1 MAAFHQLQ
9 CMRSFVAVA
18 DHGSFS
24 RAAHALQIGAASVSE
39 HVANL
44 ERHLDASLFH
54 RTTRSLQLT
63 HEGTRYLEMCRDILP
78 RIEEM
83 DFQLARRDAEQRLSG
98 LLRVEMADG
107 VDAFLLDAVQSFQQ
121 RHPDVSIHIQ
131 RSARPFDLADA
142 GTDITIRSIAPQGPA
157 EGRFIARILGQS
169 RTAFLA
175 SPAYLERFGTPE
187 SPQQLVQHQCIGYID
202 PLSGRLW
209 EWYFTGASGRAFALN
224 LPCRLALAQG
234 DLRRRAA
241 VAGQGVINDIAHF
254 VAPLV
259 QQGQLV
265 PLLQQ
270 WTMPQPIC
278 HLSYHRERY
287 RSPRISAFV
296 AHLEQWF
303 ADAPASLAD
312 PSAP

>member
-1 MAAFHQLQ
+1 MIAFHQLQ

-24 RAAHALQIGAASVSE
+24 RAAHALQIGPASVSE
-39 HVANL
+39 HIGNL
-44 ERHLDASLFH
+44 ERHLGASLFH

-63 HEGTRYLEMCRDILP
+63 HEGLRYLEMCREILP
-78 RIEEM
+78 RITEL
-83 DFQLARRDAEQRLSG
+83 DRQLARGEVEHRLSG
-98 LLRVEMADG
+98 LLRIEMADG
-107 VDAFLLDAVQSFQQ
+107 VDAFLLEPVRVFQE
-121 RHPDVSIHIQ
+121 RHPDVTVHIQ
-131 RSARPFDLADA
+131 RSARPFDLVDA
-142 GTDITIRSIAPQGPA
+142 GADIAIRSVAPQGPA
-157 EGRFIARILGQS
+157 QGRFTSRILGHS
-169 RTAFLA
+169 RTVFLA
-175 SPAYLERFGTPE
+175 APAYLDRFGTPDI
-187 SPQQLVQHQCIGYID
+187 PQDLIEHRCIGYID

-209 EWYFTGASGRAFALN
+209 EWYFAQADGQAFTLN
-224 LPCRLALAQG
+224 PPCHLALAQG

-241 VAGQGVINDIAHF
+241 MAGQGIINDIAHF

-259 QQGQLV
+259 QSGVLV
-265 PLLQQ
+265 PLLQP

-287 RSPRISAFV
+287 RSPRISAFI

-303 ADAPASLAD
+303 AD